1 MTQNHSI
8 FSDENIPTP
17 VIRANDLDVVH
28 RRNQDLH
35 YHESI
40 KNARRSRAENR
51 RDESPSE
58 QIWIRLREAIE
69 NS

>member
-28 RRNQDLH
+28 RQNQDLH
-35 YHESI
+35 YHEERVLRMRGEAGQKTEGMSPPL
-40 KNARRSRAENR
+40 NR
-51 RDESPSE
+51 FGSDCVK
-58 QIWIRLREAIE
+58 Q
-69 NS
+69 